1 MNTNDKNK
9 GGRPQLTRVE
19 KRSEIFTIKCT
30 PIEKHTIKGKSKM
43 SGVKP
48 AEYIR
53 ECAVNGSIKS
63 RLTSEEVKHIRIL
76 AGMANNLNQLA
87 KSANTYGYLRVAT
100 EAGHLMNEVD
110 NIIKKIRG

>member
-30 PIEKHTIKGKSKM
+30 PIEKHTIKGKAKM

-63 RLTSEEVKHIRIL
+63 RLTSEEVKHIRVL

-87 KSANTYGYLRVAT
+87 KSANTYGYYHVAT
-100 EAGHLMNEVD
+100 DANHLMNKVD

>member
-1 MNTNDKNK
+1 MNTNYKNK

-30 PIEKHTIKGKSKM
+30 PIEKHTIKGKAKM

-63 RLTSEEVKHIRIL
+63 RLTSEEVKHIRVL

-100 EAGHLMNEVD
+100 EANHLMDEVD

>member
-1 MNTNDKNK
+1 MNTNNMNK
-9 GGRPQLTRVE
+9 GGRPQLSRVE

-30 PIEKHTIKGKSKM
+30 PMEKHSIKGKAKI
-43 SGVKP
+43 SGTKP

-53 ECAVNGSIKS
+53 ECAINGTIKP
-63 RLTSEEVKHIRIL
+63 RLTFEEVKHIRVL

-87 KSANTYGYLRVAT
+87 KSANTYGYYHVAT
-100 EAGHLMNEVD
+100 DANHLMNEVD

>member
-1 MNTNDKNK
+1 MNTSYKKK

-30 PIEKHTIKGKSKM
+30 PIEKHTIKGKAKM

-53 ECAVNGSIKS
+53 ECAVNGSIKF
-63 RLTSEEVKHIRIL
+63 RLTSEEVKHIRVL

-87 KSANTYGYLRVAT
+87 KSANTYGYLRVAAET
-100 EAGHLMNEVD
+100 GHLMNEVD

>member
-1 MNTNDKNK
+1 MNTNDRNK

-19 KRSEIFTIKCT
+19 KRSEVFTIKCT
-30 PIEKHTIKGKSKM
+30 PIEKHTIKGKAKM

-48 AEYIR
+48 AEFIR

-63 RLTSEEVKHIRIL
+63 RLTSEEVKHIRVL

-87 KSANTYGYLRVAT
+87 KSANTYGYLHVAT